1 MATKKFKK
9 NLVSLS
15 KMFKTTDELLDF
27 LTKKKAFN
35 EDFTKNITE
44 SDYLNK
50 LNNFDHTLDIN
61 EIKRRLHYE
70 IQYKNKRISV
80 DITKNDVFS
89 YLDTEEDLIKK
100 MNYYIRIEDYE
111 KAQMM
116 QRYFKTIEL
125 DY

>member
-35 EDFTKNITE
+35 EDFIKNITE